1 MDHENTDCKGIGALA
16 CRVREKLTWL
26 PPLLARLAI
35 GVIFIQSGWGKL
47 HHLDKVTEF
56 FAALGIPAPGI
67 QAPFVATVE
76 LVCGALV
83 LIGLFTR
90 IAAIPLIGVMIVAIL
105 TAKLKEITMISDLF
119 SMFEYLYIILLAWL
133 AMAGAGSISI
143 DCWRCCRHKKGDN

>member
-1 MDHENTDCKGIGALA
+1 MKALYCRVVDHLKQCGALPA
-16 CRVREKLTWL
+16 LLT
-26 PPLLARLAI
+26 RISI
-35 GVIFIQSGWGKL
+35 GVVFIESGWGKL
-47 HHLDKVTEF
+47 HHLEKVVEF
-56 FAALGIPAPGI
+56 FTSLGIPAARL

-90 IAAIPLIGVMIVAIL
+90 FAAIPLIGVMIVAIL

-133 AMAGAGSISI
+133 AVAGAGAISI
-143 DCWRCCRHKKGDN
+143 DCWRCCRHKKGEN

>member
-1 MDHENTDCKGIGALA
+1 
-16 CRVREKLTWL
+16 
-26 PPLLARLAI
+26 LAI
-35 GVIFIQSGWGKL
+35 GVIFILSGWGKL

-76 LVCGALV
+76 LVCGVLV

-90 IAAIPLIGVMIVAIL
+90 IAAIPLICTMIVAIL

-119 SMFEYLYIILLAWL
+119 SMFEYLYIILLLWL
-133 AMAGAGSISI
+133 SVAGAGAVSV
-143 DCWRCCRHKKGDN
+143 DCWRCCRHKKNEA